1 MKVQVLGE
9 DKAAVAAGSSV
20 DMSTTPFMDRHSAV
34 GCIDVSPD
42 FNGTYAIQTSDDG
55 ATWVNVLSVTGAN
68 QVNKKVSVQLKRYVR
83 DNMTAFT
90 AGKASSYLLG

>member
-1 MKVQVLGE
+1 MKAQVLGE

-20 DMSTTPFMDRHSAV
+20 DMSTTPFMDRHSVV
-34 GCIDVSPD
+34 GCINVSPD
-42 FNGTYAIQTSDDG
+42 FNGTYVIQTSDDDSNW
-55 ATWVNVLSVTGAN
+55 TTVLTVTGAN
-68 QVNKKVSVQLKRYVR
+68 QVNKKASVQLKRYVR